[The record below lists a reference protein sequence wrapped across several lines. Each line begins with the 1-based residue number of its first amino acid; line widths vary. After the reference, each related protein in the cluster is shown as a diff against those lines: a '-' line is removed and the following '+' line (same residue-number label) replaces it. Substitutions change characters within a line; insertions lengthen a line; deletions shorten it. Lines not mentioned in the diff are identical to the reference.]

1 MFVYEGNGVIL
12 NLRAEAKNP
21 KAYPRLLS
29 LAVLVLVIIYMILG
43 TMGYLCYR
51 TDIDTYINMQLP
63 INAFSIIITALL
75 CVNAFSSYPV
85 QILCTFEIIEELS
98 FFKNDHDSR
107 TVKNIKMYSERIII
121 IILVT
126 VVSSLIP
133 NFLDFLNLAGSLGSS
148 VLAFILPPIYYL

>member
-51 TDIDTYINMQLP
+51 TGI
-63 INAFSIIITALL
+63 
-75 CVNAFSSYPV
+75 
-85 QILCTFEIIEELS
+85 
-98 FFKNDHDSR
+98 
-107 TVKNIKMYSERIII
+107 
-121 IILVT
+121 
-126 VVSSLIP
+126 
-133 NFLDFLNLAGSLGSS
+133 
-148 VLAFILPPIYYL
+148 